1 LVGRLHALGPTLSHR
16 THQTPPQPGR
26 GLRSGQALG
35 AFDRGGRDSVDSDS
49 GRTPFERED
58 RRGRLTQPV
67 LFVHGTC
74 DRLVPVA
81 AGCRAA
87 PDNPSMETVVLDW
100 VGHTVAVECVL
111 VRRSGGVPL
120 RGLGFGLA
128 ASGSAGAGSYRSSVG
143 AGCCGADAMACTNQR
158 CGWPGNRWGRGP
170 NWATT
175 GVIRPVTEISGRVDV
190 AVHDFTCERAH
201 QVFVDSAFADQA
213 RWGAVRCGAA
223 VVDLAGGKPA
233 IRHGQVAAVAGSLVR
248 PVAAQPIPS
257 QHPRWPGETI
267 AGPCSVSWRPRRDPR
282 SRCGR
287 RRPPARW

>member
-1 LVGRLHALGPTLSHR
+1 MPSVLCCRIALTKRHLS
-16 THQTPPQPGR
+16 PEEVFGR
-26 GLRSGQALG
+26 GKPSVPSIGAGATALTLTPAGPHSSARTVVVGSPSPFYSCTAHVTGWSRWLR
-35 AFDRGGRDSVDSDS
+35 
-49 GRTPFERED
+49 
-58 RRGRLTQPV
+58 
-67 LFVHGTC
+67 
-74 DRLVPVA
+74 VA
-81 AGCRAA
+81 APPRTIRPWKLSSSTGF
-87 PDNPSMETVVLDW
+87 
-100 VGHTVAVECVL
+100 GHTVAVECVL

-233 IRHGQVAAVAGSLVR
+233 IRHDQVAAVAGSLVR